1 MVDKNIQELINLYR
15 SGKLVVA
22 EKKIIKEIE
31 KNPNN
36 FFLYNFLGII
46 LSNQKKLDEAVISF
60 RKSIKINPN
69 YAQGYSNLGAELFKL
84 KKVDESI
91 NILNQ
96 AIKINP
102 NFAEPYFRLG
112 FIFKQ
117 LNKNNESILCYQ
129 KAIQIKPDYILA
141 HNNLGNVFKEIG
153 KIEEAIKSYEHVI
166 QINSNSEMAYS
177 NLANLFIDI
186 GKVEDARKFFLKLFS
201 LKPNNLEYKI
211 NNGLLITPIV
221 QSVKEINYYR
231 NEYIKNLKLLRKFK
245 YQISNPG
252 YSIETNFFYL
262 AFHNKDNL
270 EIMKNTSNLFRKI
283 IPSINYVS
291 KNIKKLEKQKKIKIG
306 FISEFL
312 TDHTVGKLFEGLIKN
327 IGRKKFDVTIVHTF
341 ETKESTM
348 KKDIDS
354 SANKTICL
362 GNNIK
367 EQQKQI
373 ENENLDIIF

>member
-31 KNPNN
+31 KNPNS

-102 NFAEPYFRLG
+102 NFSEPYFRLG

-117 LNKNNESILCYQ
+117 LNKINESILCYQ
-129 KAIQIKPDYILA
+129 KAIQIKPDYIGA

-153 KIEEAIKSYEHVI
+153 KIEEAIKSYKHII
-166 QINSNSEMAYS
+166 QINPNSEIAYS

-211 NNGLLITPIV
+211 NNGLLIAPIV

-231 NEYIKNLKLLRKFK
+231 NEYIKNLKLLGKFK
-245 YQISNPG
+245 YQISHPG

-312 TDHTVGKLFEGLIKN
+312 TDHTVGKLFEGLTKN
-327 IGRKKFDVTIVHTF
+327 IGRK
-341 ETKESTM
+341 
-348 KKDIDS
+348 
-354 SANKTICL
+354 N
-362 GNNIK
+362 
-367 EQQKQI
+367 Q
-373 ENENLDIIF
+373 

>member
-1 MVDKNIQELINLYR
+1 MVDKNIQDLINLYK
-15 SGKLVVA
+15 SGELLIT

-31 KNPNN
+31 KNPNS
-36 FFLYNFLGII
+36 FFLYDFLGIV
-46 LSNQKKLDEAVISF
+46 LSNQKKFNEAVINF

-112 FIFKQ
+112 VIFKQ
-117 LNKNNESILCYQ
+117 LNKTNESILCYQ
-129 KAIQIKPDYILA
+129 KAIQIKPDYVSA

-166 QINSNSEMAYS
+166 QINSNSEIAYN
-177 NLANLFIDI
+177 NLAHLFVDI
-186 GKVEDARKFFLKLFS
+186 GKVEDARKFFRKLFS

-245 YQISNPG
+245 YKISNPG
-252 YSIETNFFYL
+252 YSIEANFFYL

-270 EIMKNTSNLFRKI
+270 EIMKNTSNLFREI
-283 IPSINYVS
+283 IPNINHTAKKLTS
-291 KNIKKLEKQKKIKIG
+291 LHPNIKKESLNPKRANKALK
-306 FISEFL
+306 
-312 TDHTVGKLFEGLIKN
+312 
-327 IGRKKFDVTIVHTF
+327 RKK
-341 ETKESTM
+341 
-348 KKDIDS
+348 
-354 SANKTICL
+354 N
-362 GNNIK
+362 
-367 EQQKQI
+367 
-373 ENENLDIIF
+373 